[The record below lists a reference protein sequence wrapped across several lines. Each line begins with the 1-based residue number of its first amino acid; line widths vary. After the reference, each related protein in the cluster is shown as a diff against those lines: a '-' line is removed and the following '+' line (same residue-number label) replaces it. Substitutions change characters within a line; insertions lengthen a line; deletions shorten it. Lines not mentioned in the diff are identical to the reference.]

1 MPTPLT
7 LKNIPDEVY
16 NRLRRAAETNRR
28 SLNSELLV
36 VLEEG
41 LTARM
46 DPRRET
52 TEGISPAGRERLWN
66 ELCGIWKDK
75 RNLQEQISG
84 ILSARDGVITSSR
97 EGQS

>member
-1 MPTPLT
+1 MVSLT
-7 LKNIPDEVY
+7 LRNIPKDLLERIRSFAV
-16 NRLRRAAETNRR
+16 RERR

-46 DPRRET
+46 DPRREL

-66 ELCGIWKDK
+66 ELCGVWKDK

-84 ILSARDGVITSSR
+84 ILSARNGVITSSR

>member
-1 MPTPLT
+1 MVSLT
-7 LKNIPDEVY
+7 LRNIPKDLLERIRSFAV
-16 NRLRRAAETNRR
+16 RERR

-46 DPRRET
+46 DPRRES

-66 ELCGIWKDK
+66 ELCGVWKDK

>member
-1 MPTPLT
+1 MVSLT
-7 LKNIPDEVY
+7 LRNIPKDLLERIRSFAV
-16 NRLRRAAETNRR
+16 RERR

-66 ELCGIWKDK
+66 ELCGVWKDK

-97 EGQS
+97 EGPS

>member
-1 MPTPLT
+1 MVSLT
-7 LKNIPDEVY
+7 LRNIPKDLLERIRSFAV
-16 NRLRRAAETNRR
+16 RERR

-46 DPRRET
+46 DPRRESP
-52 TEGISPAGRERLWN
+52 EGISPAGRERLWN
-66 ELCGIWKDK
+66 ELCGVWKDK